1 MSIQMDTFNHLD
13 LMVNINT
20 VKIPFM
26 NNLLNT
32 VKTLLV
38 KQTRSKAMLCLNV
51 DYAIYT
57 FHLDILT

>member
-20 VKIPFM
+20 VKILFV

-38 KQTRSKAMLCLNV
+38 KQTRSKSMLCVNV